1 METKAKSLVFSS
13 LLTALYTRTKPRKW
27 NKQFC
32 ANRII
37 VSNLAGWNGG
47 HPFVL
52 DNFQNISLLDLNRVG
67 AGWVKIGVSI
77 QVPVK
82 FSEFTELHRRY
93 YVFKY
98 KLLKLGLFSNFT
110 VLFLT
115 VSYLAYFKI

>member
-13 LLTALYTRTKPRKW
+13 LLTTLYTRTKPIKW

-37 VSNLAGWNGG
+37 VSNLAGWNGNSGVSSGG
-47 HPFVL
+47 HLFVPE
-52 DNFQNISLLDLNRVG
+52 NFQNISLLDLNRVG
-67 AGWVKIGVSI
+67 AGLVKIAVSM

-82 FSEFTELHRRY
+82 FPEFTELHRRY

-98 KLLKLGLFSNFT
+98 KPLKLDHFF
-110 VLFLT
+110 
-115 VSYLAYFKI
+115 